1 MTSSLHIVVDAA
13 APELSELL
21 LYARRVVCSK
31 AASFEPGMLAMTA
44 FGSTTTR
51 NLLSE
56 AGMAGYQGVHTLFEL
71 APCCTAALDGLD
83 ALQALEGVES
93 DIFDALVAAVYELHC
108 KDKDGQR
115 RREILVLCDA
125 QRHADDDAL
134 EEDTAQLLKGIDDLG
149 ITISVVSTSPLPA
162 SGVLHTLF
170 NFLGGGRFEFARLE
184 GAGLHA
190 QAGGIGPEP
199 MERKE
204 DDSKREAE
212 LEAEREVKKEA
223 EPVEAKPDAC
233 EEEAGGSQCG
243 ALIDSN
249 DDDVSVRSEVKS
261 ERQPM
266 RLYLHLGA
274 SADKPIDLD
283 ADGSA
288 AWDLQRRLTIDLTS
302 EAIDFA
308 RLDKERNARH
318 EAAQAAAGGKAVDV
332 DTIDLLEGL
341 REKLAEHVRQNG
353 LPQQQHAGYHFISQ
367 GTDKRLKR
375 QQRESSLPIWSN
387 PKSAPGQ
394 PLYERFVAA
403 WQRAPNQQILLVFH
417 GTPEENI
424 AAICTDGLDP
434 KRRSGQAA
442 GPGEYF
448 GKQMAISQ
456 GYCRGGR
463 HMLIFA
469 VLLDQ
474 SGVTFQGDAFI
485 VINKSENQLPLA
497 VVTMSGEGYE
507 PPRSFHTAVSNPHV
521 ERRVDPTDPGGGAF
535 TRAEF
540 IDFYGGTDEWDAAP
554 SEKTVDL
561 ARRTLRA
568 HLAWSQLDQERKIL
582 RSLAKNSA
590 DKGVREAMA
599 AQFAHLGSTEAAVGG
614 GGGGC
619 DDEGDEGDGGGGGD
633 AFADW
638 DLRPG
643 LGAPAPG
650 PLPKGAAFLVTGAL
664 APSDHAKARAHAAV
678 AHAAAAA
685 AQKTHAAA
693 RVEELKA
700 GIAETEGA
708 ESEEAE
714 GARVSM
720 DEESAEEEPAKGVVL
735 KPAEQVAAEEVD
747 EEADAPEITVAA
759 EAAPAAAVA
768 APPAARVAA
777 EVTAAPQAPFGEADE
792 FTLAD
797 AAAEVPQWARHLTLE
812 EASAI
817 ASESRPPKRIVLALP
832 GDAAAGS
839 IDAND
844 ETGLSRLL
852 DHELPFAR
860 ILLFLSPEEA
870 TLLATGTCRGIRQH
884 SAPLYNRYCR
894 VFVRRLEA
902 EARQSQRK
910 AGSSRLVPPDALSR
924 AHFPMDEPDGQP
936 ADGVAS
942 EVWAEVCAHGRS
954 GLDCLRLLLLA
965 SDGLPDDH

>member
-1 MTSSLHIVVDAA
+1 MSSLLVVVDAA
-13 APELSELL
+13 APGLSELL
-21 LYARRVVCSK
+21 LHARRVVCSK

-51 NLLSE
+51 NRLSE

-83 ALQALEGVES
+83 ALQALEGVKS

-108 KDKDGQR
+108 KDNDGQR

-125 QRHADDDAL
+125 QRHADDDAF

-149 ITISVVSTSPLPA
+149 ITISVVSPSPLPA

-170 NFLGGGRFEFARLE
+170 TSLGGGRFEFVRLE

-190 QAGGIGPEP
+190 QAGGRGLEQV
-199 MERKE
+199 ERKGV
-204 DDSKREAE
+204 EAR
-212 LEAEREVKKEA
+212 LVAEREVKKEA
-223 EPVEAKPDAC
+223 EPEEAKPDAR
-233 EEEAGGSQCG
+233 EEEAGG
-243 ALIDSN
+243 ALVDSN
-249 DDDVSVRSEVKS
+249 DDDVSVTSEVKLK
-261 ERQPM
+261 RQPM

-283 ADGSA
+283 ADDGA
-288 AWDLQRRLTIDLTS
+288 AWDLQRRLTVDLTS

-318 EAAQAAAGGKAVDV
+318 EAAQAAAGGEAVDV

-341 REKLAEHVRQNG
+341 RDKLAEHVRRNG
-353 LPQQQHAGYHFISQ
+353 LAATACSEFPLVRLSLPWEAE
-367 GTDKRLKR
+367 RLKR
-375 QQRESSLPIWSN
+375 QQRESLLPIWSN

-434 KRRSGQAA
+434 NRRSGQAL

-448 GKQMAISQ
+448 GEQMAISQ

-469 VLLDQ
+469 VLLDP
-474 SGVTFQGDAFI
+474 SGITFRGNACI
-485 VINKSENQLPLA
+485 VINKAENQLPLA
-497 VVTMSGEGYE
+497 VVTMSGEGYD
-507 PPRSFHTAVSNPHV
+507 PSQSYHAAVSNPHPHV

-540 IDFYGGTDEWDAAP
+540 IDFYGGTDEWDSALC
-554 SEKTVDL
+554 EKTVDL

-568 HLAWSQLDQERKIL
+568 HLAWSQLDKERKIL
-582 RSLAKNSA
+582 RTLAKNSA

-599 AQFAHLGSTEAAVGG
+599 AQFAHLASTATAMESKKGG
-614 GGGGC
+614 DDGC
-619 DDEGDEGDGGGGGD
+619 DDEGDEGDEGGEGD

-638 DLRPG
+638 NLRPG
-643 LGAPAPG
+643 VGAPATG
-650 PLPKGAAFLVTGAL
+650 LLPKGAAFMVTGAL
-664 APSDHAKARAHAAV
+664 APADHAKARAHAAV

-685 AQKTHAAA
+685 AQKANAAA
-693 RVEELKA
+693 RVEEFKV

-708 ESEEAE
+708 ESEEE
-714 GARVSM
+714 EEEARVGM
-720 DEESAEEEPAKGVVL
+720 DEESAEEEPAKEVVL
-735 KPAEQVAAEEVD
+735 KPAELVAAEEAD
-747 EEADAPEITVAA
+747 EEADAPEMTVAA
-759 EAAPAAAVA
+759 EAAAAAAVTAAPAAAVA
-768 APPAARVAA
+768 AEA
-777 EVTAAPQAPFGEADE
+777 TAAPKVPFGEADE

-797 AAAEVPQWARHLTLE
+797 ATAEVPQWARHLTLE

-817 ASESRPPKRIVLALP
+817 ASESRPPKRIALAPP

-839 IDAND
+839 IAAID

-902 EARQSQRK
+902 EARQRQRM
-910 AGSSRLVPPDALSR
+910 AGNSRLVPPDALSR
-924 AHFPMDEPDGQP
+924 AHFPMDE
-936 ADGVAS
+936 
-942 EVWAEVCAHGRS
+942 VWAEVCARGRS
-954 GLDCLRLLLLA
+954 GLDCLRLLLLT